1 MGQWYPSKAYVK
13 TGTGGIRMVNVAREI
28 NSIFNNGIVRS
39 FLTKFRYPIILI
51 LFILLLP
58 KIRTPLL
65 LPGLLVSLFGE
76 IIQLWSFAS
85 LDKNKTLSIKGPYEL
100 TRNPM
105 YLGRF
110 FLLLGGLL
118 LTGNIWV
125 ILAFCVLYYLYMIN
139 RVTREEK
146 RLRLLFGEAYVNYC
160 REVNRFVPSL
170 KQLNRKSL
178 WFFKWRLL
186 LQNHGHLN
194 LIAVLSFYLACYL
207 NAVNRYIQ

>member
-1 MGQWYPSKAYVK
+1 ME
-13 TGTGGIRMVNVAREI
+13 NVASGI
-28 NSIFNNGIVRS
+28 NSIFNNKILRS
-39 FLTKFRYPIILI
+39 FLTNFRYPIFLT

-58 KIRTPLL
+58 QIKAPLL
-65 LPGLLVSLFGE
+65 LPGLLLSLFGE

-85 LDKNKTLSIKGPYEL
+85 LDKNKTLSIKGPYVL

-118 LTGNIWV
+118 LIRNIWI

-139 RVTREEK
+139 RVNREEK
-146 RLRLLFGEAYVNYC
+146 RLQLLFGAAYINYC
-160 REVNRFVPSL
+160 MKVNRFVPSL
-170 KQLNRKSL
+170 KRLNRESL
-178 WFFKWRLL
+178 WFFEWNLF

-194 LIAVLSFYLACYL
+194 LISVFSFFLVCYF
-207 NAVNRYIQ
+207 NAVKQFIQ